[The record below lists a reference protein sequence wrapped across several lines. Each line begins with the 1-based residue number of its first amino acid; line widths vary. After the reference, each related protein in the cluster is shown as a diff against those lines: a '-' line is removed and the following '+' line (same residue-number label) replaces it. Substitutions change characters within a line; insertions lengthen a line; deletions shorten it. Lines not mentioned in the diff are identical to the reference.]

1 MFVPQKRILRN
12 EKMKEEITEQKLGAV
27 LWDIVESFKPNDEDC
42 PYSFLDITK
51 NLKRTELID
60 LTQLPP
66 NSFLYVHGSH
76 TRASYWLLR
85 LNEEK
90 GQRVVDVW
98 RDLDTNGLRAP
109 IDKIISVE
117 IKGSDE
123 KTLWI
128 VERGIIRQGF
138 NMAFQYLKLAL
149 GALNFLPALNFH
161 FFTPFADN
169 GVGFSGN
176 DDYLHPIFLQ
186 NIDAHSITAAA
197 LDHFFSMLIDI
208 NFAVGHYTIKVTS
221 QQFNSGKFF

>member
-1 MFVPQKRILRN
+1 
-12 EKMKEEITEQKLGAV
+12 MKEEITEQKLGAV

-138 NMAFQYLKLAL
+138 NMAFPYFSYEDSPERGGKKSVI
-149 GALNFLPALNFH
+149 LPE
-161 FFTPFADN
+161 TYWMD
-169 GVGFSGN
+169 S
-176 DDYLHPIFLQ
+176 YRSIFRV
-186 NIDAHSITAAA
+186 DR
-197 LDHFFSMLIDI
+197 
-208 NFAVGHYTIKVTS
+208 
-221 QQFNSGKFF
+221 QFISRA